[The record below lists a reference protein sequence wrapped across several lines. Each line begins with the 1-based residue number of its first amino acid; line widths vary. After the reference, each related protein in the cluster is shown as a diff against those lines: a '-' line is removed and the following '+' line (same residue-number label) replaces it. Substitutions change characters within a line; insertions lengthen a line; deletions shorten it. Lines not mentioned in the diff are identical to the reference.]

1 MAAVWT
7 KTLIGMGDPEMNRA
21 SKREP
26 EPDKEREEVKT
37 ASENEEKRDRKGQYA

>member
-1 MAAVWT
+1 MWT

-26 EPDKEREEVKT
+26 EPDKEREEAKT
-37 ASENEEKRDRKGQYA
+37 VPENEEKGRRKGQYA

>member
-1 MAAVWT
+1 VWT

-26 EPDKEREEVKT
+26 EPDKEREEANT
-37 ASENEEKRDRKGQYA
+37 APENKEKGGKKGQYA